1 MFLPHFLLKG
11 SLLLGSFS
19 GFRPTRFFNE
29 NFDRSLPR
37 VVVPINTLFKFLSSP
52 RGITVFLNL
61 PYGVSFRVP
70 ANKGICANQ
79 ALKVNYT
86 TKQPFEVND
95 WVCLVHSV
103 KLRFFVT
110 NAGSL
115 HCEKKLLPVPD
126 VQFVRQSKMGNGAI
140 VVEEVKRQEEFWIGS
155 RYSLRT
161 VNKLFSKN
169 SFRRHWLSMSW
180 LVLSKRLKKWR
191 KLRSLWR

>member
-19 GFRPTRFFNE
+19 GFRPTRFFNG

-37 VVVPINTLFKFLSSP
+37 VVVPLIPCSSLSSP

-61 PYGVSFRVP
+61 PYGVSFRVT

-79 ALKVNYT
+79 ALNVNCT

-110 NAGSL
+110 SAGSL
-115 HCEKKLLPVPD
+115 HCEKKTVACSRRPV
-126 VQFVRQSKMGNGAI
+126 RKTERNG
-140 VVEEVKRQEEFWIGS
+140 KRRDSSGRSEKGRGILC
-155 RYSLRT
+155 RVAVLI
-161 VNKLFSKN
+161 KN
-169 SFRRHWLSMSW
+169 C
-180 LVLSKRLKKWR
+180 K
-191 KLRSLWR
+191 

>member
-11 SLLLGSFS
+11 SLLLSGFS
-19 GFRPTRFFNE
+19 GFRPTRFFNG
-29 NFDRSLPR
+29 NFDRSHPR
-37 VVVPINTLFKFLSSP
+37 VVVPLIPCSSLSSP

-79 ALKVNYT
+79 ALNVNCT

-110 NAGSL
+110 SAGSL

-126 VQFVRQSKMGNGAI
+126 VQFVRRSEMGNGAI
-140 VVEEVKRQEEFWIGS
+140 VAEEVKKQEEFFVGS
-155 RYSLRT
+155 RYLLRT
-161 VNKLFSKN
+161 VNKLFSKKF
-169 SFRRHWLSMSW
+169 FRRH
-180 LVLSKRLKKWR
+180 
-191 KLRSLWR
+191 